1 LKRKLTK
8 FEDFT
13 SWVLPLEADF
23 LTFHQKMEDVEKIDV
38 LQKIVSQAK
47 NRDTFEVFDPAID
60 KRKYSYVKG
69 WCQQLLHGL
78 DVDHILEKLLFLEN
92 QIMTDNLST
101 KDDKELL
108 KLFTKTE
115 PSNFNFLKIYEIG
128 RFYRHYLQIR
138 LRYKD
143 YQVVHLFLTKFR
155 TDYEFCRLVNDKLH
169 ETTNEIITD
178 YSQKSSITS
187 SESIPWLSSL
197 FYNESLDGYNRL
209 LAWIR
214 LVFIAHNQRNY
225 DLLKD
230 MFPYF
235 ETLVASGKIYSRRIV
250 TNFYSQYLLYFAS
263 FRDFSKA
270 AYYGYLSIKEKNNDY
285 IYYVN
290 NLSAVLL
297 RDGRPEEA
305 LAIIK
310 ESSQFAKESPN
321 FHNRIGHVAYLIFA
335 LIDLSKS
342 KQAESHAFVFLNAF
356 RKEILEHRW
365 HLFFTA
371 YIKAMHL
378 NKNFSEILKVYSH
391 YKLKER
397 DVKYQESANYSASLP
412 WMHHIALYKQ
422 GEISRTELKDFIK
435 NLVATKPKFIYTN
448 ITQEDLMW
456 LTKTV
461 LKTDFIKLELD

>member
-143 YQVVHLFLTKFR
+143 YQIVHLFLTKFR
-155 TDYEFCRLVNDKLH
+155 TDYEFSRLVNDKLH
-169 ETTNEIITD
+169 ETTN
-178 YSQKSSITS
+178 
-187 SESIPWLSSL
+187 
-197 FYNESLDGYNRL
+197 
-209 LAWIR
+209 
-214 LVFIAHNQRNY
+214 NQ
-225 DLLKD
+225 
-230 MFPYF
+230 
-235 ETLVASGKIYSRRIV
+235 
-250 TNFYSQYLLYFAS
+250 
-263 FRDFSKA
+263 
-270 AYYGYLSIKEKNNDY
+270 
-285 IYYVN
+285 
-290 NLSAVLL
+290 
-297 RDGRPEEA
+297 
-305 LAIIK
+305 
-310 ESSQFAKESPN
+310 
-321 FHNRIGHVAYLIFA
+321 
-335 LIDLSKS
+335 
-342 KQAESHAFVFLNAF
+342 
-356 RKEILEHRW
+356 
-365 HLFFTA
+365 
-371 YIKAMHL
+371 
-378 NKNFSEILKVYSH
+378 
-391 YKLKER
+391 
-397 DVKYQESANYSASLP
+397 
-412 WMHHIALYKQ
+412 
-422 GEISRTELKDFIK
+422 
-435 NLVATKPKFIYTN
+435 
-448 ITQEDLMW
+448 
-456 LTKTV
+456 
-461 LKTDFIKLELD
+461 